1 MKTKYLRMFPGKTR
15 YQSVSKDAWEEPLPL
30 TDVGGWGHVARL
42 EADVRVWAP
51 DGELQIARKWV
62 ARSYIRNFARIMRL
76 MFGTSLLDLVD
87 IAAVARGTSMDNTE
101 PYGLIG
107 SVNQVVGGSGNTELS
122 GAGMAIGDGVAVEN
136 HLRNDLVSR
145 VGGIYSARNNVRT
158 SVFTTATTTL
168 EITTGITNAQASSV
182 NITEI
187 ALFLFAVEDNDQVTS
202 VPFRTLL
209 AYDGIASTPVAV
221 GGVIAPRYTLDFPA

>member
-1 MKTKYLRMFPGKTR
+1 MKTKYLRLFPGKTR

-30 TDVGGWGHVARL
+30 RDVGGWGHIGRL

-51 DGELQIARKWV
+51 DGELQIARKWP
-62 ARSYIRNFARIMRL
+62 ARSYIRNFARIMRI
-76 MFGTSLLDLVD
+76 MFGTTPLDLVD
-87 IAAVARGTSMDNTE
+87 IGAVSRGTALNNAE
-101 PYGLIG
+101 AYGLIG
-107 SVNQVVGGSGNTELS
+107 TVNQTVGSTGNTELS
-122 GAGMAIGDGVAVEN
+122 GAGMAIGDGAAVED

-158 SVFTTATTTL
+158 SALTTATTTL
-168 EITTGITNAQASSV
+168 EITTGVTNAQASSV

-187 ALFLFAVEDNDQVTS
+187 ALFLFALEDNDQSGS

-209 AYDGIASTPVAV
+209 AYDGIASTPVLV